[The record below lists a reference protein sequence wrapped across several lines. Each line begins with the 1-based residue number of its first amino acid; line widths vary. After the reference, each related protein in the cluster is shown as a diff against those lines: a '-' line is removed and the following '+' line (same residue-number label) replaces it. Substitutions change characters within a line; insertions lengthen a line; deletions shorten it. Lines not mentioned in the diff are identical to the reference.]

1 MLRPRPLPAPI
12 LPLAVLAAALL
23 AAPAVRALEELPRSE
38 AEAARIAAVLAP
50 PTDFTRP
57 EPFEALPGGSGT
69 LRGEAARG
77 RMAFATPLPGM
88 TPQSELDFHL
98 GAALFGKLWVAAP
111 STTRASDGL
120 GPLFNA
126 RSCLGCHPGNGRGA
140 PAGSGKGASGMVLRL
155 SAPGGLPAELAAIEG
170 YLAALPHPD
179 LGEQVQDFAVPGL
192 APEGRL
198 SVRYTEV
205 PVALSGGEAVSLRRP
220 EYSVDPP
227 LPAGTLTSPRLAPGM
242 IGLGLLE
249 AIPAT
254 DILAAADPTDADG
267 DGISGRANTVW
278 SRAAGAPGLG
288 RFGWKAGH
296 AALADQVASAFAL
309 DIGIS
314 NPLHP
319 AGWGDCTPAQTAC
332 LEAPHGEDTGLREGL
347 ELDSTGLALT
357 THFAAALAVPERRD
371 IADRQV
377 LRGKEMFHAAGCA
390 ACHTP
395 KHVTARLPTDPAR
408 SFQLIWPYTDL
419 LLHDMGEGLADH
431 RPEAT
436 ATGRE
441 WRTPPLWG
449 IGLTQAVSGH
459 SLFLHDGRARTLLE
473 AVLWHGGEA
482 QPARDHVADMPP
494 EDRAALI
501 RFLESL

>member
-1 MLRPRPLPAPI
+1 MRHALPVPALQLALIAAMLATPAP
-12 LPLAVLAAALL
+12 
-23 AAPAVRALEELPRSE
+23 APAMDMAARSG

-50 PTDFTRP
+50 PSDFTAP
-57 EPFEALPGGSGT
+57 EPFEALPGGTGT
-69 LRGEAARG
+69 ARGEAARG
-77 RMAFATPLPGM
+77 RAAFAAPLPGM
-88 TPQSELDFHL
+88 GAERELDFHL
-98 GAALFGKLWVAAP
+98 GSALFGKLWVTAP
-111 STTRASDGL
+111 SATRASDGL

-126 RSCLGCHPGNGRGA
+126 RSCLGCHPGNGRGQPPA
-140 PAGSGKGASGMVLRL
+140 PGDRGASGMILRL
-155 SAPGGLPAELAAIEG
+155 SVAGELSAELAAIEG
-170 YLAALPHPD
+170 YLATLPHPV
-179 LGEQVQDFAVPGL
+179 LGEQLQDFAVAGL
-192 APEGRL
+192 APEGQL
-198 SVRYTEV
+198 AIRYTEFPV
-205 PVALSGGEAVSLRRP
+205 PLSGGEAASLRQP
-220 EYSVDPP
+220 VYSVDPA
-227 LPAGTLTSPRLAPGM
+227 LPAGTLTSPRIAPPM

-249 AIPAT
+249 AIPEAE
-254 DILAAADPTDADG
+254 ILAAADPGDADG

-278 SRAAGAPGLG
+278 SREIGAPALG

-296 AALADQVASAFAL
+296 ATLADQVASAFAN

-314 NPLHP
+314 NPLYP
-319 AGWGDCTPAQTAC
+319 GGWGDCTAAQPAC
-332 LEAPHGEDTGLREGL
+332 REARHGEDADARGGL

-357 THFAAALAVPERRD
+357 TRFAAALAVPERRN
-371 IADRQV
+371 IADPQV

-395 KHVTARLPTDPAR
+395 KHVTARLPGDPSR
-408 SFQLIWPYTDL
+408 SFQLIWPHTDL
-419 LLHDMGEGLADH
+419 LLHDMGEGLADR

-436 ATGRE
+436 ASGRE

-459 SLFLHDGRARTLLE
+459 TLYLHDGRARSLLE

-482 QPARDHVADMPP
+482 QPARDTVAGMPP

>member
-1 MLRPRPLPAPI
+1 MRHPPSVPA
-12 LPLAVLAAALL
+12 LHVALVAALL
-23 AAPAVRALEELPRSE
+23 ASPAAALDTAARSE
-38 AEAARIAAVLAP
+38 AEAARIAGVLAP
-50 PTDFTRP
+50 PAGFAEP

-69 LRGEAARG
+69 SRGAAAGG
-77 RMAFATPLPGM
+77 RAAFAAPLPGM
-88 TPQSELDFHL
+88 GAERELDFHM
-98 GAALFGKLWVAAP
+98 GSALFGKLWVTAP
-111 STTRASDGL
+111 SATRASDGL

-140 PAGSGKGASGMVLRL
+140 PRTAGEPGASGMVLRL
-155 SAPGGLPAELAAIEG
+155 SVAGEVPAELAAIEG
-170 YLAALPHPD
+170 YLATLPHPV
-179 LGEQVQDFAVPGL
+179 LGEQLQDFAIAGQ
-192 APEGRL
+192 APEGQ
-198 SVRYTEV
+198 VAIHYTEI
-205 PVALSGGEAVSLRRP
+205 PVALAGSETASLRQP
-220 EYSVDPP
+220 VYSVDPA
-227 LPAGTLTSPRLAPGM
+227 LPPGTLTSPRIAPPM

-249 AIPAT
+249 AIPEAE
-254 DILAAADPTDADG
+254 ILAAADPGDADG

-278 SRAAGAPGLG
+278 SREIGAPALG

-296 AALADQVASAFAL
+296 ATLADQVASAFAI

-314 NPLHP
+314 NPLYP
-319 AGWGDCTPAQTAC
+319 GGWGDCSGAQGSC
-332 LEAPHGEDTGLREGL
+332 REAAHGEDAGLREGL

-371 IADRQV
+371 IADPQV

-395 KHVTARLPTDPAR
+395 KHVTARLPGDPAR
-408 SFQLIWPYTDL
+408 SLQLIWPHTDL

-436 ATGRE
+436 ASGSE

-449 IGLTQAVSGH
+449 IGLTRAVSGH
-459 SLFLHDGRARTLLE
+459 TLHLHDGRARSLLE
-473 AVLWHGGEA
+473 AILWHGGEA
-482 QPARDHVADMPP
+482 QPARDTVAGMPP